1 MTSSDGM
8 LGAPVDVL
16 AEDVRQL
23 RARPP
28 LRSLREAHGLA
39 RLGAQVAVDVLAHR
53 APVLRRDAHEH
64 PDDLH
69 RHLGAEVGDEVE
81 PVGADQRVEAL
92 GGEVADL
99 LFERGHPLRRE
110 RPREQLAVERVR
122 RRVLEDQ
129 RARRLLDVRLD
140 ELEHVAL
147 AVDEGVLVLQ
157 RLFDVVVAAQRV
169 EVVALVVVE
178 RRFLTQTSEDGI
190 RVRRDLDVVGVE
202 VEIRCGGERHG
213 PPSMAPSATVGFTV
227 PCRPVGIKVDASKD
241 CEGPERRVGD
251 AQPCASGE
259 TRTPTPFGTRT

>member
-1 MTSSDGM
+1 MALSDERRVLHDLAALLGVVAEDLAGPADEPVRRLVAGAGDDVDVQQRLVARQRPGDAVLVLERRRQQLGHDVVGGM

-23 RARPP
+23 RARTP

-99 LFERGHPLRRE
+99 LFERETP
-110 RPREQLAVERVR
+110 A
-122 RRVLEDQ
+122 
-129 RARRLLDVRLD
+129 
-140 ELEHVAL
+140 
-147 AVDEGVLVLQ
+147 
-157 RLFDVVVAAQRV
+157 
-169 EVVALVVVE
+169 
-178 RRFLTQTSEDGI
+178 
-190 RVRRDLDVVGVE
+190 
-202 VEIRCGGERHG
+202 
-213 PPSMAPSATVGFTV
+213 SA
-227 PCRPVGIKVDASKD
+227 
-241 CEGPERRVGD
+241 
-251 AQPCASGE
+251 
-259 TRTPTPFGTRT
+259 